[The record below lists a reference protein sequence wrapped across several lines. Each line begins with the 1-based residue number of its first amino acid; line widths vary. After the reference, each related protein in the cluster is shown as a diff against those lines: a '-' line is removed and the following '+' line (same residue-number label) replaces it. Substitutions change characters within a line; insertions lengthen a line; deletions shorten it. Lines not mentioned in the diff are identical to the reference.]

1 MCRVVFARASRQ
13 GLKTLQ
19 QLVDAHVEAS
29 KNDPLLAAITERDG
43 RHCHGYGYILL
54 AKRRGGWSMHYHRYD
69 AADTLGPGEE
79 SCNANLEHAAK
90 EAQRLK
96 RLLEGAEEAL
106 LLLHSRRASRGSPR
120 GTLEAHPYYAKIAS
134 PIGSAELYLA
144 HNGGVYHEDMARQL
158 GLDPQAY
165 TDSHVLTL
173 WIAKGI
179 GEGLD
184 PVEALAEG
192 ARYVRSAYIVG
203 TIYWLRSS
211 NPTLI
216 ISAIVPK
223 GADEKRRTY
232 YQPFLLRAP
241 GIKALIS
248 PTVKEK
254 LRVVPGRI
262 EKITITAA
270 PL

>member
-13 GLKTLQ
+13 GLGLLQ
-19 QLVDAHVEAS
+19 SLIDAHVEAS
-29 KNDPLLAAITERDG
+29 RNDPLLATITGGDG

-79 SCNANLEHAAK
+79 SCEANLEHAAG
-90 EAQRLK
+90 EARRL
-96 RLLEGAEEAL
+96 RSLLEGAEEVL

-120 GTLEAHPYYAKIAS
+120 GTLEAHPYHAKIFS
-134 PIGSAELYLA
+134 PTGPVEFYLA
-144 HNGGVYHEDMARQL
+144 HNGGVHHEDMARQL

-173 WIAKGI
+173 WIAKMI
-179 GEGLD
+179 EKGLS
-184 PVEALAEG
+184 PIEALAEG

-203 TIYWLRSS
+203 TIVWPRSS

-216 ISAIVPK
+216 VSAIVPRDAEEDRK
-223 GADEKRRTY
+223 AY

-254 LRVVPGRI
+254 LRVPPGRA
-262 EKITITAA
+262 EKTTITAA